1 MTRAVTRSAAVE
13 LLRDRTAAV
22 VPEGTAERVP
32 LDSIA
37 GRVAAEPVA
46 APADVPATDFA
57 TMDGFAFAAGD
68 GYPLEVVDRAGPADE
83 APTVGP
89 GEAVRVATGAPLP
102 ARADAVLPR
111 EDATLRDDRLAGPPI
126 EPGTNRYPAGA
137 TARAGERLFAPGDR
151 LAPRHAAFL
160 RDVGIERVPV
170 RPRPSVGILATGTE
184 ICEGVQPDR
193 DSEALANLVRGWGGD
208 PAILEPVPDDGTRV
222 REAIRSAA
230 AAHDLVLTS
239 GGTSVGRGD
248 HVDRALADHD
258 RAFSAVDLRPGRPTT
273 AAVVDG
279 TLVCALPGKPLAAH
293 TAAVLLVAPAF
304 AARESEPTVRATAA
318 VDLDLPAADLE
329 YAIPVDLTDGRA
341 DPAGQGSSAGD
352 LYRGT
357 FAPGRVA
364 SSTRVARADGLALTT
379 EPLVAGEPV
388 AVRPYEVLE

>member
-1 MTRAVTRSAAVE
+1 MARAVTRSAAVE
-13 LLRDRTAAV
+13 LLRDRMAAV

-32 LDSIA
+32 LGSIA
-37 GRVAAEPVA
+37 GRVAAERVA
-46 APADVPATDFA
+46 APVDVPSTDFA

-83 APTVGP
+83 APTIGP

-102 ARADAVLPR
+102 ARADAVLPT
-111 EDATLRDDRLAGPPI
+111 EDATLRDDRLAGPAI

-184 ICEGVQPDR
+184 IHEGVQPDR
-193 DSEALANLVRGWGGD
+193 DSEALANLIRRWGGD
-208 PAILEPVPDDGTRV
+208 PAVLEPVPDDGTRV
-222 REAIRSAA
+222 CEAIRSAA

-239 GGTSVGRGD
+239 GGTSVGRED
-248 HVDRALADHD
+248 YVDRALADHD
-258 RAFSAVDLRPGRPTT
+258 PAFSAVDLRPGRPTT

-318 VDLDLPAADLE
+318 VDLDLPAPDLE

-352 LYRGT
+352 LYGGT

-364 SSTRVARADGLALTT
+364 SSTRVTRADGLAVTT